1 MLIVV
6 YCVAVF
12 AAFILM
18 RLVREISKTFHHDSN
33 GADLMLAEI
42 GRKRLDFS

>member
-1 MLIVV
+1 MSIVV

-18 RLVREISKTFHHDSN
+18 RLVREMSKTFHHDTN

-42 GRKRLDFS
+42 GRKRLDF